1 MNRSPIGRAL
11 PLACAMLAG
20 ACTWA
25 GAPVA
30 EGPPAPVRAASASI
44 VSAPP
49 GPAHP
54 ARRVHPA
61 SAASAASAAFAAFVA
76 PVASVAPVAAIAP
89 VAPVEP
95 HARERPGGGL
105 RCASATAVL
114 DGDSVVV
121 RTQDGET
128 LQVRIAAID
137 APERGQPLA
146 DEARAHLAER
156 VLQRALTLRTHE
168 RDRYGRTVAD
178 LWAGA
183 PLAPLAPAAAPSC
196 APTDLALDVGLAQ
209 IESGYA
215 WHFRRYAS
223 KQSPERRRAY
233 EAAERRARAA
243 HTGVWRDS
251 DPTPPW
257 QWRTL
262 TRSARATPPR

>member
-1 MNRSPIGRAL
+1 VNRSPIGRAL

-183 PLAPLAPAAAPSC
+183 PLAPSGSRRSNPATRGTSAGMRRSSRPNAAAPTKRPSGGR
-196 APTDLALDVGLAQ
+196 APRTRG
-209 IESGYA
+209 SGA
-215 WHFRRYAS
+215 TATRPRPGS
-223 KQSPERRRAY
+223 G
-233 EAAERRARAA
+233 AR
-243 HTGVWRDS
+243 
-251 DPTPPW
+251 
-257 QWRTL
+257 
-262 TRSARATPPR
+262 